1 MAEEILE
8 DADLSN
14 AMDETIRSTLK
25 EIQSRAPEEV
35 PAETVETAPATEAPK
50 VEKPRDETG
59 KFVKTEKVEP
69 AAPAKQPDKAQ
80 IAGATEPA
88 AAEPQEPA
96 PVLTTG
102 QPIDL
107 NRAPS
112 SWKPAAKAVWAGLP
126 EPVRAEIYRRESDFL
141 NGNKGLRENADFGQ
155 SVKNVVEP
163 YRMLIEAEGGT
174 PERAI
179 ADTLRTA
186 ALFRVGTPQQK
197 LAAIFDIDKQFNA
210 GLNQYVQQEFNRLY
224 AQQTGQQPA
233 AQPYQ
238 DPRVDQMQQAL
249 QAMENERKK
258 QDQERSSREQ
268 QASNAAVQRFMSA
281 KDEKGQPLYAF
292 VDNVLDDMSARVQML
307 RRTNPAVS
315 HEDALKQA
323 YEAAV
328 WANPET
334 RAVLISQQQAQASQP
349 AETLRKVEQ
358 AKRASA
364 VNVPKRGALPAT
376 EPPKSLDETIRETGK
391 ALGMF

>member
-1 MAEEILE
+1 MAEEVKDE
-8 DADLSN
+8 VDLNSEI
-14 AMDETIRSTLK
+14 DETIRNTLK
-25 EIQSRAPEEV
+25 EITARNEAPEPEQTEV
-35 PAETVETAPATEAPK
+35 IAETPAKPD
-50 VEKPRDETG
+50 KPRDETG
-59 KFVKTEKVEP
+59 KFTKAQKESKEP
-69 AAPAKQPDKAQ
+69 AAEPERAASPTQTEQTAPATP
-80 IAGATEPA
+80 

-112 SWKPAAKAVWAGLP
+112 SWKPAAKAAWADLP

-155 SVKNVVEP
+155 SVKQVVEP

-174 PERAI
+174 PEKAI
-179 ADTLRTA
+179 AATLRTA

-197 LAAIFDIDKQFNA
+197 LEALFAIDKQYNA
-210 GLNQYVQQEFNRLY
+210 GLNAYVQQEFNRLY
-224 AQQTGQQPA
+224 AQQTGQPGQPA
-233 AQPYQ
+233 QQQPYQ
-238 DPRVDQMQQAL
+238 DPRVDQLIASMQ
-249 QAMENERKK
+249 K
-258 QDQERSSREQ
+258 QEQERAAYEKQ
-268 QASNAAVQRFMSA
+268 QSNNAVERFMAA
-281 KDEKGQPLYAF
+281 KDEKGQPLHPF
-292 VDNVLDDMSARVQML
+292 VDNVLDDMSERVANI
-307 RRTNPAVS
+307 RRQNPAMN
-315 HEDALKQA
+315 HEAALEQA

-334 RAVLISQQQAQASQP
+334 RAVLIGQQQAQANQP
-349 AETLRKVEQ
+349 VETLRKVEQ

-376 EPPKSLDETIRETGK
+376 EPPKTLDDTIRETGK